1 MSAEDF
7 EFASHLP
14 QIKTSQDAEYEAWAR
29 TLGADVAQVRRAVAA
44 VGHSADAVRD
54 YLARG

>member
-7 EFASHLP
+7 EFVSHLP
-14 QIKTSQDAEYEAWAR
+14 QIKTSEDAEYEAWAR
-29 TLGADVAQVRRAVAA
+29 TLGTDVSRVREAVAT

-54 YLARG
+54 YLARV